1 MTYMHQ
7 GGHQI
12 RDWLYVRDHC
22 AAIWELEEQRII
34 NDHFNI
40 GGSCEKQNIDVA
52 KMILDMMNK
61 PHDLIGVNNE
71 RPGIDKR
78 YGMDHSK
85 ISNRIGWRPTTD
97 FEVGLRA
104 TVTHYIDLLT

>member
-1 MTYMHQ
+1 
-7 GGHQI
+7 
-12 RDWLYVRDHC
+12 
-22 AAIWELEEQRII
+22 
-34 NDHFNI
+34 
-40 GGSCEKQNIDVA
+40 
-52 KMILDMMNK
+52 MMNK

-85 ISNRIGWRPTTD
+85 ITNRIGWTPTTD

-104 TVTHYIDLLT
+104 TVTHYLDLLS

>member
-1 MTYMHQ
+1 
-7 GGHQI
+7 
-12 RDWLYVRDHC
+12 
-22 AAIWELEEQRII
+22 
-34 NDHFNI
+34 
-40 GGSCEKQNIDVA
+40 
-52 KMILDMMNK
+52 MMDK

-97 FEVGLRA
+97 FELGLRS
-104 TVTHYIDLLT
+104 TVSHYIDLLT